1 MEVSFS
7 DLTGNAAGGIDPLL
21 LLGVAL
27 VGLSLAGVALLALL
41 RRRGEVRRR
50 AAGESGPQAGEGRG
64 ASARRALAGL
74 VASVE
79 PLIAAGDDGT
89 RRLIR
94 LRLVQA
100 GCFDASAVPLF
111 FAARIVAALAGG
123 VAGALLSP
131 LVSDQMEGANLA
143 LAVAA
148 GAMVGWYTPN
158 AWLARRIA
166 GRVAVHREG
175 FPDFMD
181 LMVVCAEAGLTMEAA
196 VERIARE
203 FVEGH
208 PSLAENLYIASLE
221 VRAGTPLGA
230 ALERLGQ
237 RLGLEEAAT
246 FATLLQQSAELGTSL
261 SHALR
266 VYSEEMRSKRLGRA
280 EEKAYALPSKLVV
293 PLTVFVFPVLIVVL
307 LYPAGVRVMSG
318 MAT

>member
-1 MEVSFS
+1 MELS
-7 DLTGNAAGGIDPLL
+7 LTDPSGGIDPLL

-27 VGLSLAGVALLALL
+27 VGLALAGIAVLALL

-50 AAGESGPQAGEGRG
+50 AAGESNAESGAARG
-64 ASARRALAGL
+64 VSARRALAGL

-111 FAARIVAALAGG
+111 FAARVLAALLGG
-123 VAGALLSP
+123 MAGALLGP
-131 LVSDQMEGANLA
+131 FVSDQLEGANLA
-143 LAVAA
+143 LAVAG
-148 GAMVGWYTPN
+148 GAMLGWFVPS
-158 AWLARRIA
+158 AWLSRRIA
-166 GRVAVHREG
+166 GRVAAHREG

-196 VERIARE
+196 IERIARE

-221 VRAGTPLGA
+221 VRAGTPLSS

-266 VYSEEMRSKRLGRA
+266 VYSEEMRNKRLGRA

>member
-148 GAMVGWYTPN
+148 SAMVGWYTPQM
-158 AWLARRIA
+158 RMICR
-166 GRVAVHREG
+166 
-175 FPDFMD
+175 F
-181 LMVVCAEAGLTMEAA
+181 
-196 VERIARE
+196 
-203 FVEGH
+203 
-208 PSLAENLYIASLE
+208 ASFNWPETALK
-221 VRAGTPLGA
+221 RACSSSSRT
-230 ALERLGQ
+230 
-237 RLGLEEAAT
+237 
-246 FATLLQQSAELGTSL
+246 
-261 SHALR
+261 
-266 VYSEEMRSKRLGRA
+266 
-280 EEKAYALPSKLVV
+280 
-293 PLTVFVFPVLIVVL
+293 
-307 LYPAGVRVMSG
+307 
-318 MAT
+318 